1 MAYLKQTEKTNNF
14 LEVLVR
20 DHRRYMPIM
29 EYLDNLTQ
37 QESELSWQ
45 ERERIALEVS
55 KANGA
60 EFCIGIHRGVLRAFE
75 SQEIGIGEDSMK
87 PILAFVN
94 KLVKASSHITKEDIE
109 AVKKGGWSDQTV
121 EDIIGLVSAITIY
134 DILANGFGFKASLPK
149 EVFEEMG
156 KGTIEAGG
164 FVAQFRSFIKQ

>member
-37 QESELSWQ
+37 QESELTWQ
-45 ERERIALEVS
+45 ERELIALEVS
-55 KANGA
+55 RANGA
-60 EFCIGIHRGVLRAFE
+60 EFCVGIHSGVLRAFE
-75 SQEIGIGEDSMK
+75 YHEIGIREDAMQ
-87 PILAFVN
+87 PVLVFVN
-94 KLVKASSHITKEDIE
+94 KLVKASRHITKEDVE

-134 DILANGFGFKASLPK
+134 DILANGFGFKASLPE

-156 KGTIEAGG
+156 KGTIAAGG
-164 FVAQFRSFIKQ
+164 FVAQFQSFIE